1 METRHF
7 IKTLCKQNDVKASF
21 LSILNA
27 LNVKWVPRF
36 KALISVDERLFT
48 SLVSARFKF
57 RGSLFLV
64 TFLVGTV

>member
-7 IKTLCKQNDVKASF
+7 IKTLCKQKVKAPF
-21 LSILNA
+21 LSIIKA
-27 LNVKWVPRF
+27 LNVKWVLRF

-57 RGSLFLV
+57 SGSLFLV